1 MDQGDPVLVHSYLY
15 IFLLFHVEATFV
27 NYVTVETEKR
37 QSVKVK
43 VKAQWASE
51 DKMRE
56 VLKFSATLA
65 PTLLGGL
72 LVL

>member
-1 MDQGDPVLVHSYLY
+1 M
-15 IFLLFHVEATFV
+15 EATFV

-56 VLKFSATLA
+56 VLKFSAILA
-65 PTLLGGL
+65 PTLMG
-72 LVL
+72 